1 MTTINDL
8 INLLSTERTPVQKLW
23 KVLGVTPRGF
33 KVLCETY
40 RDDMATAGIQ
50 LHSATHAQTSN
61 KALSVMINGEYIQAL
76 SKPESGVVAY
86 IAKYLDTM
94 HATAD
99 ELAQIRAKIDQL
111 AAQLA
116 PPHLVD
122 DLAKAP
128 HITYRQE
135 MVGANGPYWYA
146 YWRENGKLRKKYIG
160 KERPIA
166 TDNLH

>member
-23 KVLGVTPRGF
+23 KALDLTPRGF
-33 KVLCETY
+33 KALCETH
-40 RDDMATAGIQ
+40 RDDLAIAGVQ
-50 LHSATHAQTSN
+50 LHSATHSQTDS
-61 KALSVMINGEYIQAL
+61 KTKSIAINGEYIQAL

-86 IAKYLDTM
+86 IAKYLGTM

-116 PPHLVD
+116 PSHLAN

-135 MVGANGPYWYA
+135 KVGANGPYWYA